1 VEALGQKLGLAGRLI
16 LTGLRRDV
24 PELMAAFDVFVLS
37 SLWEGLPRVLP
48 QALATGLPVV
58 ATAIDGSA
66 EVIEHGANGLLTP
79 PGEPAAL
86 ARAVLQLLQDR
97 SLAQRIGEAGRVRAA
112 EFDVR
117 TMADQIVALY
127 DSLLLQKKLG
137 NG

>member
-1 VEALGQKLGLAGRLI
+1 
-16 LTGLRRDV
+16 
-24 PELMAAFDVFVLS
+24 
-37 SLWEGLPRVLP
+37 VLP

-97 SLAQRIGEAGRVRAA
+97 PLAQRIGEAGRVRAA

-117 TMADQIVALY
+117 TMVDQIAVLY
-127 DSLLLQKKLG
+127 DSLLRKKLS